1 MCSKI
6 MKVVFICEN
15 DLSEQTCKNRKL
27 LFATEIIFSNNP
39 KCTLLTDL
47 LRYTITVLKHSVLYC
62 ILQHNVCSPM
72 THIAPNGKRLINN

>member
-6 MKVVFICEN
+6 MKVVFICKN
-15 DLSEQTCKNRKL
+15 DLSEQTCKNRKV

-47 LRYTITVLKHSVLYC
+47 LRYTITAEAEAQCIILY
-62 ILQHNVCSPM
+62 L
-72 THIAPNGKRLINN
+72 TT